1 MAEGEK
7 QPFWKSL
14 PGLLTAATGFV
25 AALSGLVAG
34 LNQLG
39 AFRREEPAAPV
50 TAAAPAPRESTLPES
65 APGTGQESTSTGSAP
80 PRAAVPSTTATRR
93 PPAPAPAPRSTPAP
107 GTTPAPDTTS
117 APDSTRAAPRL
128 AKGTT
133 LELTV
138 PARTCAPAD
147 GQRRFTARLVAP
159 VKAGGATVL
168 PAKSTAVLHLRRA
181 GSPPAPAVRLD
192 SLLGQDLAAS
202 VSGATVRIR
211 RGEAGGACLRADAR
225 LVITLGTAVQLRRR

>member
-1 MAEGEK
+1 VAEGEK

-14 PGLLTAATGFV
+14 PGILTAATGFV

-50 TAAAPAPRESTLPES
+50 TAPAPRESTLREP
-65 APGTGQESTSTGSAP
+65 APAVRGESTSTGATP
-80 PRAAVPSTTATRR
+80 PSAAVPSTAATRR
-93 PPAPAPAPRSTPAP
+93 TPATTPAAAPAPRA
-107 GTTPAPDTTS
+107 TT
-117 APDSTRAAPRL
+117 APDSTSAEPRL
-128 AKGTT
+128 PKGTT
-133 LELTV
+133 LELAV
-138 PARTCAPAD
+138 PARTCAPPD

-159 VKAGGATVL
+159 VKVGGATVL

-181 GSPPAPAVRLD
+181 GSPPAASARLD
-192 SLLGQDLAAS
+192 SLVGQDLAAS

-211 RGEAGGACLRADAR
+211 RGAAAGACLRADAR
-225 LVITLGTAVQLRRR
+225 LTATLGAPVTLRRR

>member
-1 MAEGEK
+1 MGEGEK

-50 TAAAPAPRESTLPES
+50 TAAAPALRESTLSES
-65 APGTGQESTSTGSAP
+65 APGTGEESTSTGSAP

-93 PPAPAPAPRSTPAP
+93 PPAPAPAPAPRSTPAP
-107 GTTPAPDTTS
+107 GTTPAPD
-117 APDSTRAAPRL
+117 STHAAPRL

-168 PAKSTAVLHLRRA
+168 PAKSTAVLHLHRA

-211 RGEAGGACLRADAR
+211 RGEGAARASGPTPAS
-225 LVITLGTAVQLRRR
+225 